1 MLNTSHKEVALLL
14 VGYKRV
20 DFLIDRLKEIK
31 SNIPIPVYISVDGSD
46 KLTEDEITKAV
57 QNFISENRNMD
68 ITFKLQE
75 RNLGLAHHITTT
87 ISALLDK
94 YPRLIVVEDDV
105 VISSQF
111 VKIMIAGL
119 ELSLADKTIGA
130 VGGFSLFT
138 SKNIFSRK
146 VIFRKSKYFPSW
158 GWAIN
163 KQNWGRFDLSL
174 PKDFELKL
182 VDSRTWSSFGSFR
195 KSLWRSR
202 FQKVTGANPPT
213 WDYQMQYMLFKHDLK
228 VLNTTQRI
236 SDNVGF
242 SSFQSTNTVGRR
254 PKWMGSLG
262 VSNSGFH
269 ESISAASKIYSFF
282 DSFTIGGDIRPF
294 NWVSCFREFLKG
306 FTKYFKD

>member
-105 VISSQF
+105 DY
-111 VKIMIAGL
+111 
-119 ELSLADKTIGA
+119 ADLCCRWRVCCQVDDADA
-130 VGGFSLFT
+130 V
-138 SKNIFSRK
+138 
-146 VIFRKSKYFPSW
+146 
-158 GWAIN
+158 AIDAPCC
-163 KQNWGRFDLSL
+163 R
-174 PKDFELKL
+174 
-182 VDSRTWSSFGSFR
+182 
-195 KSLWRSR
+195 
-202 FQKVTGANPPT
+202 
-213 WDYQMQYMLFKHDLK
+213 
-228 VLNTTQRI
+228 
-236 SDNVGF
+236 
-242 SSFQSTNTVGRR
+242 
-254 PKWMGSLG
+254 
-262 VSNSGFH
+262 
-269 ESISAASKIYSFF
+269 
-282 DSFTIGGDIRPF
+282 
-294 NWVSCFREFLKG
+294 C
-306 FTKYFKD
+306 